1 MLIKVNFC
9 NILQHL
15 ATFLYATFLKK
26 YAIKK
31 CKLDE
36 VAVKIYFIEFLKNH
50 SMLVVGRCR
59 KDAAFAYLRRVVMAC
74 KGKKR
79 K

>member
-9 NILQHL
+9 NILQHF

-59 KDAAFAYLRRVVMAC
+59 NDAAFVFAEGVMAC
-74 KGKKR
+74 KGKK
-79 K
+79 KK